1 MNINHLKNKVG
12 ATRLTMC
19 YVVRYQTHNGDV
31 PQGQKHIIMTEHT
44 LKKEHGLI
52 KKRKRIIQT

>member
-19 YVVRYQTHNGDV
+19 YVVRYHTHNGEV
-31 PQGQKHIIMTEHT
+31 PQGQKHNDRTY
-44 LKKEHGLI
+44 